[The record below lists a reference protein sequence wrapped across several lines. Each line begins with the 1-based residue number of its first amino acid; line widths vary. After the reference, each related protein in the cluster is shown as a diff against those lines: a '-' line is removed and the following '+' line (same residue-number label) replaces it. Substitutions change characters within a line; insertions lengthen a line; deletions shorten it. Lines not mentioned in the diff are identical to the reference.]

1 MRRGPEQW
9 GRAAAQGAAA
19 QAPDIRQPAGWVL
32 DQRKRQRTQVR
43 NTLVHLPAEQ
53 PRALP
58 VALHFSM
65 CTCRHLI

>member
-9 GRAAAQGAAA
+9 GRTAAQGAPA

-43 NTLVHLPAEQ
+43 LICVYLSAARP
-53 PRALP
+53 PALP
-58 VALHFSM
+58 L
-65 CTCRHLI
+65 